1 MNHTVYPSWSH
12 FWAAHSVSSEGQ
24 RLSYYFIGSEW
35 VLCYELASGGH
46 CLSQMGLFM
55 RQVEGTIS
63 TALKTFVTRCSVSPR
78 FKHLFQDERRFRLSS
93 SLPALTS
100 LRMSHLLCIIRWRQ
114 NSLSEQQKR
123 DHCLKNVAFKGI
135 AFLFGCHFFRDFKT
149 DVTQNKIQS
158 EIFAR
163 ECHWSQPLV
172 LCVCR
177 NERLHSQLYYTSFFL
192 FFFSCAQAYTSQ
204 FVALVMFALMM
215 CADRI
220 SMQPRRRAIIQ
231 DLKVLPGKSKVLLC
245 WHVQLFIN
253 RYIWKSSFIVCKIWQ
268 F

>member
-1 MNHTVYPSWSH
+1 
-12 FWAAHSVSSEGQ
+12 
-24 RLSYYFIGSEW
+24 
-35 VLCYELASGGH
+35 
-46 CLSQMGLFM
+46 M

-93 SLPALTS
+93 SFPALTS

-177 NERLHSQLYYTSFFL
+177 NERLHSQLYYTSFF
-192 FFFSCAQAYTSQ
+192 FFF
-204 FVALVMFALMM
+204 FM
-215 CADRI
+215 CAGLHKPVCGPGHVCFDDVRR
-220 SMQPRRRAIIQ
+220 QDFHAAKTPCDHPRLEGAS
-231 DLKVLPGKSKVLLC
+231 G
-245 WHVQLFIN
+245 
-253 RYIWKSSFIVCKIWQ
+253 
-268 F
+268 